1 MIKKN
6 ILKLQSILKL
16 VNSDVLHT
24 GLTNL
29 ARILTGPV
37 SMILIPLFL
46 TKQMQGYWYSFSSLS
61 ALSIFADLGF
71 TAIVGQFSAH
81 EYAYLNL
88 SNNRRLEGDAFYIG
102 RIASFFR
109 FVLKWGFA
117 AVIITFPIIFIVG
130 YYILKGEVTE
140 FNWVL
145 PWVIFLVASGI
156 LFVLNIINAF
166 FEGCDQI
173 AKSQQIAFISILI
186 SFIIIVVVLVC
197 GFNLYAIAL
206 GTLAQAIVRSFLIYR
221 KFGTTMK
228 QLLTEKAYHYRWEKE
243 VLQLLWR
250 YAISWSSGYF
260 IFQLF
265 TPVAFKFYGSEV
277 AGQVGITL
285 ALVMAVFSFS
295 NIWMF
300 VANPKMNMLVSLK
313 NWIGLDNLFKR
324 QLSLSIITFLIGG
337 TAFILLFISIPE
349 KWNFTERFLNL
360 GTIFLLLLAW
370 LMQLIINALAMYMRA
385 HKKEPLVIPSI
396 MLALFIGVTT
406 FLIANNFSSQY
417 LFGGFLISFIW
428 NLPLVYYT
436 YIKEKKILH

>member
-1 MIKKN
+1 MIKK
-6 ILKLQSILKL
+6 LKLQSILKL
-16 VNSDVLHT
+16 VDSDILHT

-71 TAIVGQFSAH
+71 TMIVAQFSAH

-88 SNNRRLEGDAFYIG
+88 SNNRRIEGDDFYIG
-102 RIASFFR
+102 RISSFFR
-109 FVLKWGFA
+109 FVLKWGIA
-117 AVIITFPIIFIVG
+117 AAIITFPIIFIAG
-130 YYILKGEVTE
+130 YYLLKVEVTE

-186 SFIIIVVVLVC
+186 SFIVIVVVLVC

-228 QLLTEKAYHYRWEKE
+228 QLLTEKAHHYRWGKE

-285 ALVMAVFSFS
+285 ALVMAVFTFS

-313 NWIGLDNLFKR
+313 NWIGLDHLFKR

-337 TAFILLFISIPE
+337 TACILLFISIPE
-349 KWNFTERFLNL
+349 KWNFTQRFLDV
-360 GTIFLLLLAW
+360 GTISLLLLAW
-370 LMQLIINALAMYMRA
+370 LMQLIINAMAMYMRA
-385 HKKEPLVIPSI
+385 HKKEVLVIPSI
-396 MLALFIGVTT
+396 MLGLFVGVTT

-417 LFGGFLISFIW
+417 LFVGFLISFIW
-428 NLPLVYYT
+428 NLPLVYYI
-436 YIKEKKILH
+436 YRKEKKLIHRL